1 MGMGMSVSLPLDS
14 HVLALL
20 GYSSM
25 PNPADLEML
34 LRKMGLDLLA
44 AAGDITDITGPLQ
57 NSAQLQPYPNPN
69 LSCVTC
75 AILLSRFNGLVN
87 GDEYAGT
94 ITPAQVDAYVRLL
107 LTIASKMD
115 AILQVIGSKYDIGA
129 VTADLRNNLFGPK
142 NEEDDGP
149 EPMEYRH
156 PEWEGEPESP
166 LVRTSTPLPPPQYMV
181 HTMAEYGTIIM
192 PSLPSPT
199 GPLRSLF
206 LDQMGRKAICQASIQ
221 LLGLPEMMD
230 YKDVGIFVLLL
241 WDFLLYH
248 GLHGPLDMREFMLHP
263 DFVPLESLLNLAPV
277 DKGALLLLQCLFA
290 QVLSALGYEPNPE
303 EEGDV
308 ESLAPLRSLLE
319 NPEDI
324 TICIQQ
330 LLRVLQ
336 RSVQGSA

>member
-1 MGMGMSVSLPLDS
+1 
-14 HVLALL
+14 
-20 GYSSM
+20 
-25 PNPADLEML
+25 
-34 LRKMGLDLLA
+34 LRFK
-44 AAGDITDITGPLQ
+44 
-57 NSAQLQPYPNPN
+57 
-69 LSCVTC
+69 
-75 AILLSRFNGLVN
+75 GLVN

-115 AILQVIGSKYDIGA
+115 AILQITGSKYDIDA
-129 VTADLRNNLFGPK
+129 VTADLRNNLFGTGPK

-156 PEWEGEPESP
+156 PEWEGEPESL
-166 LVRTSTPLPPPQYMV
+166 LVRTSTPLPPPQFMV

-206 LDQMGRKAICQASIQ
+206 LDQMGRKAIYNASIQ

-248 GLHGPLDMREFMLHP
+248 GLHGPLDMRDITLHT
-263 DFVPLESLLNLAPV
+263 DFVPFKGLLILAPV

-324 TICIQQ
+324 NVCTQQ
-330 LLRVLQ
+330 LLWVLQ
-336 RSVQGSA
+336 RADQGSA